1 MFRNY
6 LLTAIRNFVGHKL
19 YTIISV
25 GGLTIGLICAIFVI
39 LFARDEFSYDK
50 WIPDSENLYR
60 VDATGHIPGRP
71 PISGSLIIFPLP
83 QAMLE
88 QIPEVKAR
96 TRLVPQQMTVAIGDR
111 QFIEHVDVVDPNFFQ
126 VIKLPLAAGDPATV
140 FAQPES
146 VVLSEST
153 ARKYFAD
160 VSGTVGKTI
169 IISGKTC
176 DARGL
181 VCEAHE
187 HPLII
192 TGILRDLPHNTQL
205 AADVVIP
212 NTSGADPMTQAFK
225 EVWTAPSGWGFVA
238 LASGADPQVVV
249 SKMKSIIDQGLD
261 PKKLMNL
268 NLRGS
273 DIMEPYLTRFY
284 DDHLSGDDS
293 FAGAGGMPLPTSRTT
308 VYGFILIGALILLVA
323 CFNFTNLATARA
335 TLRAREIS
343 LRKVMGARRGQL
355 IVQFLGEAL
364 LMALASLVLTLA
376 LIEPL
381 LPAFDRFLNKP
392 ITFNYFADWPLLLT
406 IVGIAIVAGLV
417 SGVYPAIVLSN
428 FRPAAVLRTNAAKQ
442 SGSGLLRATLVVA
455 QFAVSIGLG
464 IAALV
469 VFAQISFARHIDLG
483 FRKDGVIIIDGTD
496 MSPSSRESFANA
508 LRANSQVS
516 DVALSD
522 AIPLSSWL
530 ESNVPV
536 RSPDGSSNELMR
548 VLSISPDFAHLYGI
562 PLLAGRLLS
571 ASHGGDAFSAGGLY
585 SNKPGNPFN
594 AVINAAAARHFG
606 YSAEEAIGK
615 VFFVS
620 NAPCTIVGVI
630 ADTKM
635 GGAKSPTIGTIY
647 IYIPGYLANF
657 SVGVRAEHLADTLSF
672 IDTTWHTFAPA
683 VAIQR
688 HFLDDDFDKAF
699 LADERQ
705 GTIFTVFVGI
715 AVFIA
720 CLGLFGLAA
729 FTAERRTKEIGLRK
743 VFGAKTRHIVLLLL
757 WQFSIPVLA
766 ANVIAWPFAYYY
778 LHRWL
783 EGYAYRIS
791 LNPLYFVAAG
801 AVALIIA
808 WATIYVHA
816 QRVARANPI
825 DALRYE

>member
-6 LLTAIRNFVGHKL
+6 LLTAFRNFVGHKL
-19 YTIISV
+19 FTLINI
-25 GGLTIGLICAIFVI
+25 GGLTIGLTCALFVA

-71 PISGSLIIFPLP
+71 PIRGSLTMFPMP

-111 QFIEHVDVVDPNFFQ
+111 QFIEHIDVVDPNFFQ
-126 VIKLPLAAGDPATV
+126 VIKLPLVEGDPATV

-153 ARKYFAD
+153 ARKYFGD
-160 VSGTVGKTI
+160 VAEAVGKTI
-169 IISGKTC
+169 IVSGGSC
-176 DARGL
+176 DQSGL

-187 HPLII
+187 HPLIV

-205 AADVVIP
+205 AVEIAIP
-212 NTSGADPMTQAFK
+212 NTSSADPMVQRLK
-225 EVWTAPSGWGFVA
+225 ESWTTPPGWGFVV
-238 LASGADPQVVV
+238 LAPGTDPDVVV
-249 SKMKSIIDQGLD
+249 SKMKTIIDQRLD
-261 PKKLMNL
+261 PKKMMNL

-273 DIMEPYLTRFY
+273 DIIEPYLTRFY

-293 FAGAGGMPLPTSRTT
+293 FAGMGGMPLPSSRTT
-308 VYGFILIGALILLVA
+308 VYGFVLIGALILLVA

-335 TLRAREIS
+335 TLRAQEIS

-364 LMALASLVLTLA
+364 LMALASLVFTLA
-376 LIEPL
+376 LVEPL

-392 ITFNYFADWPLLLT
+392 ISFNYLADWPLLLT
-406 IVGIAIVAGLV
+406 IVGIAIVAGLS

-442 SGSGLLRATLVVA
+442 SGSGLLRTTLVVA

-483 FRKDGVIIIDGTD
+483 FRKDGVVIINGTD
-496 MSPSSRESFANA
+496 MSPSNRESFANA
-508 LRANSQVS
+508 LRVDPEIS
-516 DVALSD
+516 DVAMSD
-522 AIPLSSWL
+522 AVPLSSWL

-548 VLSISPDFAHLYGI
+548 VMSISQDFTHLYGI
-562 PLLAGRLLS
+562 DLLAGRLLS
-571 ASHGGDAFSAGGLY
+571 ESHGGDAFY
-585 SNKPGNPFN
+585 YNEPGRPFN
-594 AVINAAAARHFG
+594 AVINTAAARHFG

-615 VFFVS
+615 TFTVS
-620 NAPCTIVGVI
+620 NLPCTIVGVI

-635 GGAKSPTIGTIY
+635 GGAKSPTIGTVY
-647 IYIPGYLANF
+647 IYTPGYLGNF
-657 SVGVRAEHLADTLSF
+657 SVGVRPEHLADTLSF
-672 IDTTWHTFAPA
+672 IDKTWHTFAPG

-688 HFLDDDFDKAF
+688 HFLDDDFNKAF

-705 GTIFTVFVGI
+705 GTIFAVFVGI

-757 WQFSIPVLA
+757 WQFSIPVLV
-766 ANVIAWPFAYYY
+766 ANVIAWPFAYFY

-783 EGYAYRIS
+783 ESYPYRIA
-791 LNPLYFVAAG
+791 LNPLYFFAAG
-801 AVALIIA
+801 SVALIIA